1 MEENYDVE
9 NEEIINIPKIMSL
22 SDLLSEEKKLKL
34 NKQKTRNLSIS
45 SVNSYL
51 SYNDLNDN
59 EKFNKND
66 IIDKNIRNRHSN
78 SITSRSSLDEKNKKV
93 TFTNVEVIRVKN
105 YKRYNKLNTSKKN
118 EEEEIKN
125 NNSSDFNCILF

>member
-45 SVNSYL
+45 SVNSFL

>member
-45 SVNSYL
+45 SVNSFL

-66 IIDKNIRNRHSN
+66 VVDKNIRNRHSN